1 MTGLIWSA
9 GGIGF
14 VLGMRHALE
23 PDHVVA
29 VSTIASERR
38 GLWRSSLIGGFWG
51 AGHALSLMIACTA
64 VLALKLNLGGSVA
77 VWLESVVAL
86 MLILLGARAIRLG
99 IRDWT
104 VHAHRHTHDG
114 IEHVHFHEHGTARA
128 PSEAEPHADHHHRHI
143 LGFGLRP
150 FSVGIAH
157 GLAGSA
163 ALAIVA
169 AATTSSLAA
178 GLLYIGMLGVGS
190 AAGMMLL
197 TAAMGLPLVVLTGRF
212 RTFRAGAQFAAGI
225 GSIAFGVW
233 WMCSSGAVTLLG

>member
-14 VLGMRHALE
+14 LLGIRHALD

-29 VSTIASERR
+29 VSTIASEQRSF
-38 GLWRSSLIGGFWG
+38 LRSSLIGGFWG
-51 AGHALSLMIACTA
+51 LGHALSLMIACSA
-64 VLALKLNLGGSVA
+64 VLALKLNIAGSVA
-77 VWLESVVAL
+77 IWLESGVAL
-86 MLILLGARAIRLG
+86 MLIVLGGRAIRLG

-104 VHAHRHTHDG
+104 IHAHRHSHDG
-114 IEHVHFHEHGTARA
+114 REHVHVHQHQKHEAHV
-128 PSEAEPHADHHHRHI
+128 DHQHRHI

-150 FSVGIAH
+150 FTVGLAH

-178 GLLYIGMLGVGS
+178 GLFYVGMLGMGS

-197 TAAMGLPLVVLTGRF
+197 TAVMSLPLVVLTTRF

-225 GSIAFGVW
+225 GSIVFGLW
-233 WMCSSGAVTLLG
+233 WMWTSGAASLLG